1 MSAYLRILLIE
12 DSEDDANLVLREIQR
27 GGYQIEWERVET
39 AEAMESALTHQT
51 WDLIICD
58 FSLPHFSAPHALALL
73 KKTNI
78 DLPFIIVSGTIGE
91 ESAVNA
97 LKAGAHDFIIKGNF
111 ARLLPAI
118 ERELKDA
125 AIRRERRERERE
137 LEAIALVSAQLRTA
151 KRFNEMLTRLLEQT
165 ITLVG
170 AEAGSIWLYDP
181 VNDVIELRMQR
192 GWNDEYMGASFKR
205 GHGIPGLVMHL
216 GQTIVAREFRQDERL
231 PEEDRSSIPAGI
243 GGAGVPLH
251 TEDSIVGVMFI
262 NVALPRELTMGE
274 IRILNALA
282 EIGGNSIHRMNLH
295 EQTVKQLEH
304 LAALRSID
312 LAISSVF
319 DLQVTLTIVLHE
331 VIKQLQVDAACVLLM
346 QPGSS
351 RLEYVVSEGFHTR
364 NIEATSLRIGEGNA
378 GRAVMERRVVE
389 VPDLTNSQSKF
400 IRAPLLAD
408 EGFVSYY
415 AVPLITKGEVKGV
428 LEIFQRARLMPSRE
442 WLDFLETLGGQTA
455 IAIEN
460 SMLFQDL
467 QRTNFELQMAYDATI
482 EGWSRALDLRDRET
496 EGHTQRVTDMTLKL
510 ARKMGLS
517 EERLILIRRGGLLHD
532 IGKMGIPDY
541 ILHKPEELTKD
552 EQNIMRKHPQLA
564 YDMLEPIAYLR
575 DALDIPYCHHEKWD
589 GTGYPRGLKGTQI
602 PLEARLF
609 AIVDVWDAI
618 TTDRPYRK
626 GWPQEK
632 ALKYIREQSGTFFEP
647 KLVEIFLEEM
657 GEAE

>member
-12 DSEDDANLVLREIQR
+12 DSEDDASLLLREVQR

-39 AEAMESALTHQT
+39 AEAMQSALKRQT

-58 FSLPHFSAPHALALL
+58 FSLPSFSAPNALALL

-111 ARLLPAI
+111 ARLMPAI
-118 ERELKDA
+118 ERELSDA

-137 LEAIALVSAQLRTA
+137 LEAIALVSSKLRTA
-151 KRFNEMLTRLLEQT
+151 KTFDEMLSRLLDQT
-165 ITLVG
+165 LTLVG

-181 VNDVIELRMQR
+181 ANEVIELRFQR
-192 GWNDEYMGASFKR
+192 GWNEEYIGSSFKL
-205 GHGIPGLVMHL
+205 GYGIPGLVAQL
-216 GQTIVAREFRQDERL
+216 GHAIVAREFRQDERVT
-231 PEEDRSSIPAGI
+231 EESRRQIPPGV
-243 GGAGVPLH
+243 GGACVPLH
-251 TEDSIVGVMFI
+251 TEDSIVGAMFI
-262 NVALPRELTMGE
+262 NVTLPRELTAGE

-282 EIGGNSIHRMNLH
+282 EIGGNSIHRMHLH
-295 EQTVKQLEH
+295 EQTVKQLER

-331 VIKQLQVDAACVLLM
+331 LVKQLQVDAACVLLI
-346 QPGSS
+346 QPGNS
-351 RLEYVVSEGFHTR
+351 RLEYVVSQGFRTR

-378 GRAVMERRVVE
+378 GRAVMERRIVE
-389 VPDLTNSQSKF
+389 VPDLAISENKF
-400 IRAPLLAD
+400 MRAQLLAD
-408 EGFVSYY
+408 EGFASYY

-428 LEIFQRARLMPSRE
+428 LEIFHRARLNPNRE

-467 QRTNFELQMAYDATI
+467 QRTNFELAMAYDATI

-496 EGHTQRVTDMTLKL
+496 EGHTQRVTDMTLRL

-517 EERLILIRRGGLLHD
+517 EERLVLIRRGALLHD

-541 ILHKPEELTKD
+541 ILHKPEELSKE
-552 EQNIMRKHPQLA
+552 EQSIMRQHPQLA

-589 GTGYPRGLKGTQI
+589 GTGYPRGLAGKQI

-609 AIVDVWDAI
+609 ALVDVWDAI

-626 GWPQEK
+626 GWPRKK
-632 ALKYIREQSGTFFEP
+632 ALKYIREQSGTYFDP
-647 KLVEIFLEEM
+647 KLVDIFLEEM
-657 GEAE
+657 GE